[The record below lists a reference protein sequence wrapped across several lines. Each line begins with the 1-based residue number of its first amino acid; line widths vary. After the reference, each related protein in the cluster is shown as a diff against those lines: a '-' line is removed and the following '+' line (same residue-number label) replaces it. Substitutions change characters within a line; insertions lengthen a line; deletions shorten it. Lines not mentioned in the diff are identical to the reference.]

1 MQIWKQIQACTV
13 SKWQFDF
20 EHFHHI
26 HLAKTYLKK
35 RQQFGILVVQF
46 EKKTRTVEIILR

>member
-46 EKKTRTVEIILR
+46 EKKTRTVEVILR